1 MARPQTEIPE
11 QNLKDAITD
20 FRAGVLSIPE
30 IARRH
35 SIPVPV
41 LRRRLKGIA
50 QDGISTTRA
59 LVAAQVAGIPNAEID
74 AAVSEKVGQSVAAAS
89 EAMLDA
95 DAIFRSVLK
104 LVKGDLERDSKPQ
117 DDPDAE
123 PRAVYT
129 PKQLR
134 DLVGATKDAME
145 GVRRIRE
152 LDGPAGNPISDLLAS
167 LGPSAALQPRAQ
179 PQGGEDED

>member
-74 AAVSEKVGQSVAAAS
+74 AAVSDKVGKSVALA
-89 EAMLDA
+89 A
-95 DAIFRSVLK
+95 DAMITADEVFRGVLK
-104 LVKGDLERDSKPQ
+104 RVKASVEQ
-117 DDPDAE
+117 EDA
-123 PRAVYT
+123 PFS
-129 PKQLR
+129 PKELK
-134 DLVGATKDAME
+134 DLVSAARDAME
-145 GVRRIRE
+145 GVRRVRE
-152 LDGPAGNPISDLLAS
+152 LDGPPENPLKDLFFQ
-167 LGPSAALQPRAQ
+167 LGASAALK
-179 PQGGEDED
+179 PQADD

>member
-59 LVAAQVAGIPNAEID
+59 LVSAQVAGIPNAEID
-74 AAVSEKVGQSVAAAS
+74 GAVSEKVGRSVAVTS

-95 DAIFRSVLK
+95 DAVFRLAIKLAKRVL
-104 LVKGDLERDSKPQ
+104 ESEDS
-117 DDPDAE
+117 ACLS
-123 PRAVYT
+123 
-129 PKQLR
+129 PKALR
-134 DLVGATKDAME
+134 DYTSAAKEAME
-145 GVRRIRE
+145 GIRRVRE
-152 LDGPAGNPISDLLAS
+152 LDGPAETPLKELFAQMGVSGALRP
-167 LGPSAALQPRAQ
+167 AADA
-179 PQGGEDED
+179 

>member
-74 AAVSEKVGQSVAAAS
+74 AAVSDKVGQSVALAS
-89 EAMLDA
+89 EAMITA
-95 DAIFRSVLK
+95 DEVFRGVLK
-104 LVKGDLERDSKPQ
+104 RVKVSVAQE
-117 DDPDAE
+117 DALFS
-123 PRAVYT
+123 
-129 PKQLR
+129 PKELK
-134 DLVGATKDAME
+134 DLVGAAKDAME
-145 GVRRIRE
+145 GVRRVRE
-152 LDGPAGNPISDLLAS
+152 LDGPPDNPLKDLFAQI
-167 LGPSAALQPRAQ
+167 GASAALRPKVDA
-179 PQGGEDED
+179 

>member
-74 AAVSEKVGQSVAAAS
+74 AAVSGKVGQSVALAS
-89 EAMLDA
+89 EAMITA
-95 DAIFRSVLK
+95 DEVFRGVLK
-104 LVKGDLERDSKPQ
+104 RVKTSVDQK
-117 DDPDAE
+117 DALFS
-123 PRAVYT
+123 
-129 PKQLR
+129 PKELK
-134 DLVGATKDAME
+134 DLVGAAKDAME
-145 GVRRIRE
+145 GVRRVRE
-152 LDGPAGNPISDLLAS
+152 LDGPADNPLKDLFAQI
-167 LGPSAALQPRAQ
+167 GVSAALRPKA
-179 PQGGEDED
+179 DA

>member
-1 MARPQTEIPE
+1 MARPPTEFDPTAMAS
-11 QNLKDAITD
+11 AIAD
-20 FRAGVLSIPE
+20 WRAGVLTQMQISKRYGIPYKT
-30 IARRH
+30 
-35 SIPVPV
+35 
-41 LRRRLKGIA
+41 LGRRLAGIA
-50 QDGISTTRA
+50 QDGLSTTRA

-74 AAVSEKVGQSVAAAS
+74 AAVSDKVGQSVALAS

-117 DDPDAE
+117 DDPDVE

-152 LDGPAGNPISDLLAS
+152 LDGPAGDPISDLLAS
-167 LGPSAALQPRAQ
+167 LGPGAALQPRAQ

>member
-11 QNLKDAITD
+11 QNLKAAITD
-20 FRAGVLSIPE
+20 YRAGVLSIPE

-74 AAVSEKVGQSVAAAS
+74 GAVSAKVGQSVALAS

-95 DAIFRSVLK
+95 DAVFRRAIK
-104 LVKGDLERDSKPQ
+104 LSKKMLE
-117 DDPDAE
+117 AE
-123 PRAVYT
+123 EAELLS
-129 PKQLR
+129 PKALR
-134 DLVGATKDAME
+134 DYTSTAKEAME
-145 GVRRIRE
+145 GVRRVRE
-152 LDGPAGNPISDLLAS
+152 LDAPAGADLPKIEVEFVRKGA
-167 LGPSAALQPRAQ
+167 
-179 PQGGEDED
+179 

>member
-1 MARPQTEIPE
+1 VARPQTEIPE
-11 QNLKDAITD
+11 QNLKDAISD

-74 AAVSEKVGQSVAAAS
+74 AAVSDKVGRSVAAAS
-89 EAMLDA
+89 EAMLGA
-95 DAIFRSVLK
+95 DAVFRAAIRLSK
-104 LVKGDLERDSKPQ
+104 EMLES
-117 DDPDAE
+117 DA
-123 PRAVYT
+123 AKT
-129 PKQLR
+129 LSPKELR
-134 DLVGATKDAME
+134 DYTSTAKDAME
-145 GVRRIRE
+145 GVRRVRE
-152 LDGPAGNPISDLLAS
+152 LDGPADNPLKDLFAQ
-167 LGPSAALQPRAQ
+167 LGASAALRPKA
-179 PQGGEDED
+179 DA